1 MTSIRN
7 LVSLVAV
14 LAFALLGIANVSAF
28 ATITDVQVSGIH
40 AYSAGTTVATF
51 AGDTIP
57 VLVVFNAD
65 SNASDVRVK
74 AWISGE
80 SAYSVASD
88 RFDVIAGNV
97 YSKLIAVKAPTN
109 IDPEEAF
116 KLEVSIESRN
126 DGVGAETTV
135 DLTAQRESYVVEILD
150 VNMDSKVTA
159 GKSLALDIV
168 LKNRG
173 RHMAEDTFVAVTI
186 PALGVQQK
194 AYFGDLSAVDQA
206 DPDKE
211 DAVERRMYVSVP
223 SDAPAGVYAVQIDAY
238 NADSTATVSRKLA
251 VSSESSESTVISAST
266 ASTFAVGEK
275 GKYSV
280 TVVNAG
286 DKIGIYQLGFE
297 TTSGLSLSADEPVFA
312 IPAGSSK
319 TVTFEA
325 SATKAGTYNFA
336 AVVGSNGNVVQRQE
350 FSATVEG
357 SSSVA
362 GNATLLVTIVLAI
375 VFVVLLV
382 VLIVLL
388 TKKPQKSEEFGESY
402 Y

>member
-1 MTSIRN
+1 MTHIKN

-14 LAFALLGIANVSAF
+14 LAFALFTIANVSAL
-28 ATITDVQVSGIH
+28 ATITDVQVNGVH
-40 AYSAGTTVATF
+40 ALNAGTTVATF
-51 AGDTIP
+51 SGNTLP
-57 VLVVFNAD
+57 VLVVFAAD
-65 SNASDVRVK
+65 GNASDVRVK
-74 AWISGE
+74 AWISGD
-80 SAYSVASD
+80 SAYSVSSD
-88 RFDVIAGNV
+88 RFDVIAGGV
-97 YSKLIAVKAPTN
+97 YSQLISVKVPSN
-109 IDPEEAF
+109 IDPTEAF
-116 KLEVSIESRN
+116 KLEVSIEGESE
-126 DGVGAETTV
+126 GIITSAAVSLA
-135 DLTAQRESYVVEILD
+135 AQRESYVVEILD
-150 VNMDSKVTA
+150 VNMGTQVTA
-159 GKSLALDIV
+159 GKTMPVDIV

-173 RHMAEDTFVAVTI
+173 LHFATDTFVAVTI

-194 AYFGDLSAVDQA
+194 AYFGDLSPVDQA
-206 DPDKE
+206 DPNKE
-211 DAVERRMYVSVP
+211 DAVEGKMLVNIP

-238 NADSTATVSRKLA
+238 NADSTDTVSRKIA
-251 VSSESSESTVISAST
+251 VAGESSESTVISTST
-266 ASTFAVGEK
+266 ASNFAVGES
-275 GKYSV
+275 GKYSL
-280 TVVNAG
+280 TVINAG

-297 TTSGLSLSADEPVFA
+297 TASGLSLTADEPAFA

-336 AVVGSNGNVVQRQE
+336 AVVSSNGNVVQRQE
-350 FSATVEG
+350 YSATVEG
-357 SSSVA
+357 SSFA